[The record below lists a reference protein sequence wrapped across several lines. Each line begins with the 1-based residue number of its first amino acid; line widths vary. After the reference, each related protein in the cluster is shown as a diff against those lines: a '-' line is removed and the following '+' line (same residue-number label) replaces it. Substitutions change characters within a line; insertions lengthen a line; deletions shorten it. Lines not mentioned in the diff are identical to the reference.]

1 MGGGAGGGGGGN
13 AGAPVRYSQQPQQPY
28 GSHPSS
34 RRGSEVDQSYAYQ
47 AGAHY
52 DDDSHSVASRGS
64 RQSYDGDDYGRMDP
78 ETRIA
83 HIKAQKE
90 KERQRENAE
99 KEMQVSSFL
108 FYLLPILQLE
118 KCPQIVLLN
127 ACSKIP
133 L

>member
-1 MGGGAGGGGGGN
+1 MGGGGGGGGVN
-13 AGAPVRYSQQPQQPY
+13 AGAPVRYSQQPQPQQQSY

-34 RRGSEVDQSYAYQ
+34 RRGSEVDQSYALQ
-47 AGAHY
+47 AGAHF
-52 DDDSHSVASRGS
+52 DDDSHSVASRAS

-99 KEMQVSSFL
+99 KEMQVSLFL
-108 FYLLPILQLE
+108 SNLVFAIYKE
-118 KCPQIVLLN
+118 
-127 ACSKIP
+127 
-133 L
+133 